1 MYAIGQYGF
10 SPAIENELQISNF
23 AVLLPDVIIMD
34 RKVQE
39 RALDYFERGA
49 ETSGRKIDCG
59 SQPVYGF
66 IMTPLGW
73 PWALFVWGYAPAC
86 FLVNDQVKRLVYRVF
101 GRPHDHPIAVLRGQ
115 GGVDFQDEGAS
126 SH

>member
-39 RALDYFERGA
+39 RALDYFERGV
-49 ETSGRKIDCG
+49 ETIGRKIDCG
-59 SQPVYGF
+59 SQPVDRRF
-66 IMTPLGW
+66 
-73 PWALFVWGYAPAC
+73 
-86 FLVNDQVKRLVYRVF
+86 
-101 GRPHDHPIAVLRGQ
+101 RGASRY
-115 GGVDFQDEGAS
+115 EGAFARS
-126 SH
+126 DVDRNT